1 MVKVVAA
8 DPSSGVSEVVV
19 EQDGA
24 VLGRLRPGD
33 VAFSVNTLVES
44 SSASWVPTARRKEPF
59 RGMPERLTEIAVLV
73 DTAILYSSS

>member
-24 VLGRLRPGD
+24 VRGRLRPGD
-33 VAFSVNTLVES
+33 VAFSVYTFLES
-44 SSASWVPTARRKEPF
+44 SSASWVPAG
-59 RGMPERLTEIAVLV
+59 RGHSGACQN
-73 DTAILYSSS
+73 D